1 MSFKFRKAGTKSSGK
16 GHSPSEPCGMEVA
29 SNSVITLGIP
39 FQTPRAKEIRECLHA
54 KVINQDGQ
62 RTWIYRNETEE
73 WTNIDLKSTAD
84 EPTLTAPPVYAVE
97 KTLDVLTHCPAVSKV
112 SIVDE
117 YGAPLTMAQARARP
131 AFCAALHALPL
142 GQQLGLAFAG
152 EGHAV

>member
-62 RTWIYRNETEE
+62 RIWIYP
-73 WTNIDLKSTAD
+73 STWAK
-84 EPTLTAPPVYAVE
+84 TYL
-97 KTLDVLTHCPAVSKV
+97 TLDELDGWKESRC
-112 SIVDE
+112 
-117 YGAPLTMAQARARP
+117 RA
-131 AFCAALHALPL
+131 F
-142 GQQLGLAFAG
+142 
-152 EGHAV
+152 